1 MASCNNGFFI
11 EAKYYSTS
19 HNLIKTASNT
29 RMSIIMM
36 MKALLLAVC
45 LILIGPSLA
54 AAQEDVQNKQK
65 PDTRKE
71 IHLAGIFPINGVE
84 GWQGGQVISISM
96 YHSSKHSLLPRYT
109 KSVKYHNTM
118 TLQHKCQYH
127 DTINTAFIKK
137 NMNIFFNT

>member
-11 EAKYYSTS
+11 GANCFSCS
-19 HNLIKTASNT
+19 GLSLIKTSNT

-36 MKALLLAVC
+36 KALLAG

-54 AAQEDVQNKQK
+54 VQEEQKQK

-127 DTINTAFIKK
+127 DTYYKYCIY
-137 NMNIFFNT
+137 

>member
-1 MASCNNGFFI
+1 MASCNNGLFIGANCFFCCDG
-11 EAKYYSTS
+11 SS
-19 HNLIKTASNT
+19 LLGLIKTSNT

-36 MKALLLAVC
+36 KALLFAG

-54 AAQEDVQNKQK
+54 AQEEQKQK

-127 DTINTAFIKK
+127 DTINTTTTKRRSR
-137 NMNIFFNT
+137 